1 MNALSVL
8 LRESLLKSPPTFLLL
23 RHHSSLH
30 MTVRHG
36 VPEEKI
42 LNCALAP
49 SIDWLE
55 AFF

>member
-42 LNCALAP
+42 LNCALEP